1 MVRLFLATPACD
13 PGVSR
18 WIGEVEGGQIRDAHE
33 LGMTS
38 AVRSTLAVLPVSP
51 QRISLIN
58 GHQGEGRLLFLVK
71 YSEELMVEFSHVS
84 AMFKTCATATGTFD
98 SAWSLAGWGYTEH
111 QHCFGFYCTCLKSS
125 TVRRKTSFRHIST
138 VHIRANFS
146 F

>member
-1 MVRLFLATPACD
+1 MVRLWLATPACD

-84 AMFKTCATATGTFD
+84 TMFKTCATATGNLD
-98 SAWSLAGWGYTEH
+98 SAWSLAG
-111 QHCFGFYCTCLKSS
+111 
-125 TVRRKTSFRHIST
+125 
-138 VHIRANFS
+138 
-146 F
+146 